1 LTIENHTARISF
13 TADETEAVRVELQRI
28 LASPLFQGSKR
39 CYDFLQY
46 IVNRTLDGELD
57 GLSERFL
64 GAELFGRRIDYDTK
78 SDSIVRVR
86 ANDVRRRLTEYYG
99 DQHLPPPKVVITLD
113 AGGYVPEFHWPHK
126 EDLQPE
132 DVPSLDSVSSI
143 PLTETPARD
152 EPRVPDQHE
161 ENLPSSLNAG
171 HLTPHALP
179 AENSVPAS
187 ERELVLNFDQKRV
200 RVGVSRR
207 LVATGYIV
215 AGLLILTL
223 AICNL
228 TLWQEL
234 RTARQSLYP
243 WRNSPAVAGL
253 WGTFLGDQK
262 DTDLVVTDSSFSLVE
277 ALTNKSFNLNDY
289 LGRSYMGHLQ
299 DQDPRMTAALSRIS
313 TWGLGSSG
321 EFEVAQRMLA
331 LDPARQKLHFYLA
344 RKYQPDLMRR
354 DNVILMG
361 SRYGNPWAELFDSS
375 MNFTFNPKN
384 PNQILNL
391 APKAGESATYDFDVS
406 SSVGFCVIA
415 YLPTPDHN
423 GNALLI
429 QGTSG
434 EPTEA
439 GVDFLLSDAK
449 LSGFQRT
456 LGVSKLP
463 YFELLLKTSWVKGTP
478 IDSRIVA
485 YRIYPGPN

>member
-1 LTIENHTARISF
+1 
-13 TADETEAVRVELQRI
+13 
-28 LASPLFQGSKR
+28 
-39 CYDFLQY
+39 
-46 IVNRTLDGELD
+46 
-57 GLSERFL
+57 
-64 GAELFGRRIDYDTK
+64 
-78 SDSIVRVR
+78 
-86 ANDVRRRLTEYYG
+86 
-99 DQHLPPPKVVITLD
+99 
-113 AGGYVPEFHWPHK
+113 
-126 EDLQPE
+126 
-132 DVPSLDSVSSI
+132 
-143 PLTETPARD
+143 
-152 EPRVPDQHE
+152 
-161 ENLPSSLNAG
+161 
-171 HLTPHALP
+171 
-179 AENSVPAS
+179 
-187 ERELVLNFDQKRV
+187 
-200 RVGVSRR
+200 
-207 LVATGYIV
+207 VATGYIV
-215 AGLLILTL
+215 AGILILTL
-223 AICNL
+223 AICNF

-234 RTARQSLYP
+234 RTTRQALYP

-375 MNFTFNPKN
+375 MNFTFDPKN

-391 APKAGESATYDFDVS
+391 APKAGESATYDFDLS
-406 SSVGFCVIA
+406 NSVGFCVIA